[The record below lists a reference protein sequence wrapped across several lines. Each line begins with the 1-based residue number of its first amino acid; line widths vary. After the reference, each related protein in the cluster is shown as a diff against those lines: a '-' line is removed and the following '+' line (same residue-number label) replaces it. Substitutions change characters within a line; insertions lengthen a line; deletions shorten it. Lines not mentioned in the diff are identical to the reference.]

1 MFFTTSGQRY
11 LLKDRIFVLFLR
23 RIRSVSVSRVIGSLV
38 LDGEG
43 IHSDSVESCLWP
55 TKVPRSL
62 PDVCVVVPS
71 IPGTPE
77 RAVQSSGV

>member
-43 IHSDSVESCLWP
+43 IHSDSVESCL
-55 TKVPRSL
+55 
-62 PDVCVVVPS
+62 
-71 IPGTPE
+71 
-77 RAVQSSGV
+77 